1 MSSDVYTPSLP
12 ASGNGHQPDH
22 LRTQSAELFAL
33 YRELDVKLQ
42 QERYAE
48 DVIGSA
54 VAQQRTADESRYSL
68 SQWQLMWR
76 KFVRNR
82 AALAGGIIIAL
93 FYVVAL
99 FASFLAPYTLTTRFR
114 DRIYMPPQAIH
125 FFDEGKFAP
134 FVYGVKT
141 GLNLETLER
150 VAEVDRT
157 VKYPVGFFVQ
167 GEPYKLWGLLTW
179 DRHLFG
185 VEGEGA
191 ITLLGTDRQGRDLLT
206 RILIGSQVSLTIGLV
221 GVALSLTLGTV
232 LGVVS
237 GFFGGWVD
245 ELIQRLIELVRSF
258 PSIPLWMALSAA
270 IPAAWPPMRVY
281 FAVTLILSLI
291 GWTWLARQ
299 LRGQVLTL
307 RSQDFVLAAKLM
319 GASNS
324 RIIFKHLVPASIG
337 HIIVVATLA
346 MPGMIL
352 AETALSFLGLG
363 LQPPVTSW
371 GVMLK
376 EVQDLQSIAL
386 YPWVFFPVLFIVVA
400 ILSFNFLGDG
410 LRDAAD
416 PYTR

>member
-1 MSSDVYTPSLP
+1 MTVE
-12 ASGNGHQPDH
+12 
-22 LRTQSAELFAL
+22 TQSLEARSEELFGL
-33 YRELDVKLQ
+33 YRELDAKLQ
-42 QERYAE
+42 QEHYAE
-48 DVIGSA
+48 IESDVVSA
-54 VAQQRTADESRYSL
+54 QARDEARYSL

-82 AALAGGIIIAL
+82 AALVGGIVITL
-93 FYVVAL
+93 FYLTAL
-99 FASFLAPYTLTTRFR
+99 FANFVAPYTLTTRFR
-114 DRIYMPPQAIH
+114 ERIYVPPQGIH
-125 FFDEGKFAP
+125 FFDEGRFAP
-134 FVYGVKT
+134 FVYGMKT
-141 GLNLETLER
+141 ELNLDTLAR
-150 VAEVDRT
+150 IAEVDRT
-157 VKYPVGFFVQ
+157 VKYPLRWWVEGDS
-167 GEPYKLWGLLTW
+167 YKLFGLFETNI
-179 DRHLFG
+179 HLFG
-185 VEGEGA
+185 AEGGVVNF
-191 ITLLGTDRQGRDLLT
+191 LGTDRQGRDMLT
-206 RILIGSQVSLTIGLV
+206 RILIGSQISLTIGLV
-221 GVALSLTLGTV
+221 GVALSLSLGTV

-237 GFFGGWVD
+237 GFFGGRID
-245 ELIQRLIELVRSF
+245 DFIQRLIELVRSF

-281 FAVTLILSLI
+281 FAVTIILSLI

-299 LRGQVLTL
+299 LRGQVLAL

-319 GASNS
+319 GASNA

-371 GVMLK
+371 GVLLR
-376 EVQDLQSIAL
+376 EVQNLQSIAV
-386 YPWVFFPVLFIVVA
+386 YPWVFSPVLFIVVA
-400 ILSFNFLGDG
+400 ILAFNFLGDG

>member
-1 MSSDVYTPSLP
+1 MTLQTRS
-12 ASGNGHQPDH
+12 
-22 LRTQSAELFAL
+22 EKLFDL
-33 YRELDVKLQ
+33 YRELDRKLQ
-42 QERYAE
+42 DERYAE
-48 DVIGSA
+48 AEGNSA
-54 VAQQRTADESRYSL
+54 RAQDEARYSL

-82 AALAGGIIIAL
+82 AALAGAIVIAL
-93 FYVVAL
+93 FYLTAL
-99 FASFLAPYTLTTRFR
+99 FAPLLAPYTLTTRFR
-114 DRIYMPPQAIH
+114 DRLYIPPQTIH
-125 FFDEGKFAP
+125 FFDEGTFAP
-134 FVYGVKT
+134 FVYSFKT
-141 GLNLETLER
+141 TLDLNTLRR
-150 VAEVDRT
+150 VAAVDT
-157 VKYPVGFFVQ
+157 SVKYPLRFWVA
-167 GEPYKLWGLLTW
+167 GEPYQLFGFFDLNT
-179 DRHLFG
+179 HLFG
-185 VEGEGA
+185 VEGDGA
-191 ITLLGTDRQGRDLLT
+191 INLLGTDRQGRDLLT

-221 GVALSLTLGTV
+221 GVFLSLTLGTV

-237 GFFGGWVD
+237 GFFGGWID
-245 ELIQRLIELVRSF
+245 ELIQRVIELVRSF

-281 FAVTLILSLI
+281 FAVTIILSLI

-307 RSQDFVLAAKLM
+307 RNQDFVLAAKLM
-319 GASNS
+319 GAGNA

-371 GVMLK
+371 GVLLK
-376 EVQDLQSIAL
+376 EVQDLQSIAI
-386 YPWVFFPVLFIVVA
+386 YPWVFSPVAFIVIA
-400 ILSFNFLGDG
+400 ILAFNFLGDG

>member
-1 MSSDVYTPSLP
+1 MTL
-12 ASGNGHQPDH
+12 Q
-22 LRTQSAELFAL
+22 TQSEKLFDL

-42 QERYAE
+42 DERYAE
-48 DVIGSA
+48 VEAEAAG
-54 VAQQRTADESRYSL
+54 VARRQDEARYSL

-82 AALAGGIIIAL
+82 AAVAGAIIILL
-93 FYVVAL
+93 FYLTAL
-99 FASFLAPYTLTTRFR
+99 LANFLAPYTLTTRFR
-114 DRIYMPPQAIH
+114 DRIYIPPQAIH
-125 FFDEGKFAP
+125 FFDEGNFSP
-134 FVYGVKT
+134 YVYGIQT
-141 GLNLETLER
+141 TLDLNTLQR
-150 VAEVDRT
+150 MAVVDTT
-157 VKYPVGFFVQ
+157 VKYPVRFLVE
-167 GEPYKLWGLLTW
+167 GESYKLFGFINLNT
-179 DRHLFG
+179 HLFG
-185 VEGEGA
+185 AEGA
-191 ITLLGTDRQGRDLLT
+191 GAVNLLGTDRQGRDLLT

-221 GVALSLTLGTV
+221 GVFLSLTLGTI

-245 ELIQRLIELVRSF
+245 ELIQRMIELVRSF

-270 IPAAWPPMRVY
+270 IPAAWPPMRIY
-281 FAVTLILSLI
+281 FAVTIILSLI

-299 LRGQVLTL
+299 LRGQVLSL
-307 RSQDFVLAAKLM
+307 RNQDFVLAAKLM
-319 GASNS
+319 GANNA
-324 RIIFKHLVPASIG
+324 RIIFKHLVPAAIG

-371 GVMLK
+371 GVLLK
-376 EVQDLQSIAL
+376 EVQDLQSIAI
-386 YPWVFFPVLFIVVA
+386 YPWVFSPVAFIVVA
-400 ILSFNFLGDG
+400 ILAFNFLGDG